1 MMNTSVE
8 PQLEAASAK
17 WLRDCGSDKRLVV
30 ESKLL
35 AANLAPS
42 ETGSL
47 KAPKVVPAHSGLE
60 TFNTKQL
67 LRRCLE
73 GGAHIGGIGI
83 GKVSAL
89 DH

>member
-1 MMNTSVE
+1 M
-8 PQLEAASAK
+8 EAASAK
-17 WLRDCGSDKRLVV
+17 WLRDCGSAKRLVV

-35 AANLAPS
+35 AADLAPS
-42 ETGSL
+42 ETGAWE
-47 KAPKVVPAHSGLE
+47 APAKVVPAHSGLE

-73 GGAHIGGIGI
+73 GGAHLGGVGI